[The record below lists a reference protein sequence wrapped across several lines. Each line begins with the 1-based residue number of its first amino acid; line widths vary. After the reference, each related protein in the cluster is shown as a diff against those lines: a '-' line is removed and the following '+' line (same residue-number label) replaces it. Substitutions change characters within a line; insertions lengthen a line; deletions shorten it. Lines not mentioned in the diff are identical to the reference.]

1 MKTKEEDVE
10 DRLFASV
17 WSCGASMDEP
27 KSNLWDQ
34 VSNATLVRYL
44 LLFALGWAIAQLLS
58 YFETVLIIFIFA
70 AILAFLL
77 NYPATWM
84 SQFMPR
90 WAAVLLVFLGGL
102 LILGGLIA
110 TLGLTAVSQ
119 AQQLVEQAPQLVDAA
134 FELLENLQ
142 ALLMQW
148 NFNVDFSA
156 IEEPLRDQA
165 LSTLAVGFTTLQT
178 VLLSLV
184 DLILIA
190 VVTFFMLLDGK
201 RVWRFVVRVFPQPMQ
216 QEVTIAIQKNF
227 LGFFWGRLLLSIF
240 FGLSAFLVFLLLNIP
255 YALIMAAIAG
265 VFDLIPGIGAT
276 LGISLVC
283 LIVLPQG
290 ILLSLKVLVGCILLQ
305 QIEENLLMPR
315 IMQGSINMNPV
326 VMFFALLV
334 GARVAGLVGVF
345 LSIPIAGVLIS
356 LFGVDEMQGTQT
368 HKRQTGEEKQTDGKQ
383 TN

>member
-1 MKTKEEDVE
+1 
-10 DRLFASV
+10 
-17 WSCGASMDEP
+17 MDKP
-27 KSNLWDQ
+27 TTTQWWDQ
-34 VSNATLVRYL
+34 LSNAKLVRYL
-44 LLFALGWAIAQLLS
+44 LLFALAWAIVQVLA

-77 NYPATWM
+77 NYPVKWV
-84 SQFMPR
+84 SRFLPR
-90 WAAVLLVFLGGL
+90 WAAVIVVFLLSL

-110 TLGLTAVSQ
+110 TLGLTVISQ
-119 AQQLVEQAPQLVDAA
+119 AQQLLEQAPQLLNYAIEALV
-134 FELLENLQ
+134 NLQ
-142 ALLMQW
+142 SLLTRW

-156 IEEPLRDQA
+156 VEAQLREQA
-165 LSTLAVGFTTLQT
+165 ISTLAVGFATLQNI
-178 VLLSLV
+178 LFSLV
-184 DLILIA
+184 DLVLIA
-190 VVTFFMLLDGK
+190 VVAFFMLLDGK
-201 RVWRFVVRVFPQPMQ
+201 RVWKFVVRVFPQHLRQ
-216 QEVTIAIQKNF
+216 DVTIAIQKNF

-240 FGLSAFLVFLLLNIP
+240 FGVSAFLVFIALGVP
-255 YALIMAAIAG
+255 YAVVMAAIAG

-283 LIVLPQG
+283 LILLPQG
-290 ILLSLKVLVGCILLQ
+290 ILLSVKVLLGCILLQ

-356 LFGVDEMQGTQT
+356 LFDVDEM
-368 HKRQTGEEKQTDGKQ
+368 RGE
-383 TN
+383 